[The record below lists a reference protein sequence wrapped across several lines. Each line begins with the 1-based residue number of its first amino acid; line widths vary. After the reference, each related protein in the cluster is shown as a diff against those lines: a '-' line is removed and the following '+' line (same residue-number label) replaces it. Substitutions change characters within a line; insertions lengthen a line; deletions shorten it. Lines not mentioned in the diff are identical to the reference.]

1 MRLALPWSQIRLWAL
16 VIALVVLFVLVLV
29 ATVPFLPVNAVSAWA
44 RAYLPLLLALFAVL
58 AVFGCA
64 LLVQGKKDFLL
75 LFQSEGDKK
84 LSVSKLQLYIWTSV
98 IAFSYVYIVTWN
110 YSSWAAQIGSQK
122 AIPPPLEFPWT
133 VLLALGLSVGTFGL
147 AKGTAVSYAGD
158 GNASNQPQAPARAA
172 DAGATSQTA
181 AMTPGLVASDVS
193 GTPDITKVQM
203 LAWTL
208 IAAVVYI
215 VDTVAQIDCTGCKE
229 TATGLI
235 KSLPPID
242 YALLVLT
249 GVAQGTYIGNK
260 LIVPRGA
267 VLTAVSPA
275 VVTPGGT
282 AHVYGSGFGTTGS
295 LLVDGTAVTA
305 GPWTDTDV
313 TFTVPTNKPNAGGP
327 YQAKDKATLSMIV
340 GGTPS
345 ANTLPLQF

>member
-1 MRLALPWSQIRLWAL
+1 MRPSLSWSQFRLWAL
-16 VIALVVLFVLVLV
+16 VIALAVLFVLVLV
-29 ATVPFLPVNAVSAWA
+29 ATVPFLPANSVSAWA
-44 RAYLPLLLALFAVL
+44 RAYLPLILALFAVL

-110 YSSWAAQIGSQK
+110 YSTWAAQMSSQK
-122 AIPPPLEFPWT
+122 AIPAPLEFPWT

-147 AKGTAVSYAGD
+147 AKGTAVSYSGG
-158 GNASNQPQAPARAA
+158 GNASNQPHSRVAAA
-172 DAGATSQTA
+172 DGGAATQTT

-215 VDTVAQIDCTGCKE
+215 VDTVAQIDCTGCKD
-229 TATGLI
+229 ATGLI
-235 KSLPPID
+235 TSLPPID
-242 YALLVLT
+242 QALLVLT

-275 VVTPGGT
+275 VVAPGGT
-282 AHVYGSGFGTTGS
+282 AHVYGSGFGTAGS
-295 LLVDGTAVTA
+295 LLVDGTAATTA
-305 GPWTDTDV
+305 AWTDTDV
-313 TFTVPTNKPNAGGP
+313 TFTVPANKPNAGGP
-327 YQAKDKATLSMIV
+327 YTTGDKATLSMIV
-340 GGTPS
+340 SGTPS
-345 ANTLPLQF
+345 ANNLTLQF